1 MKKKFY
7 ILVVILICLAF
18 TQKLYS
24 EENKIILKINN
35 EIITTF
41 DIYNEIKYLSE
52 INKDFSNLDYEGKI
66 NVAKK
71 SLVREKIKNIEL
83 RRLLEEIKIEK
94 KILDN
99 LSVSYFKR
107 LGINSVED
115 FNNFFK
121 TNKINPDLVRKK
133 ITSEVLWNQ
142 LIFNKYKD
150 KIKINKDEIKNKIK
164 NRKQKEYNLKEILF
178 ELEENE
184 KLEDKYELI
193 NSYIN
198 RKSFSEAVLKFSI
211 SKTINNKGKL
221 GWVKETVLNK
231 KIIKNLNEVSIGK
244 ISKPIVLPGG
254 YLILKIEEVKE
265 TNIEFDIENEINF
278 IIKEKTNQQLN
289 QYSNIYFNKIKKNI
303 KINEL

>member
-1 MKKKFY
+1 MKKNFS

-24 EENKIILKINN
+24 KENKIILKINN
-35 EIITTF
+35 EVITTF
-41 DIYNEIKYLSE
+41 DIYTEIKYLSE

-150 KIKINKDEIKNKIK
+150 KIKINKEEIKNKIK
-164 NRKQKEYNLKEILF
+164 DRKQKEYNLSEILF

-231 KIIKNLNEVSIGK
+231 KIIKNLNKISTGE